1 MPAYQ
6 HLPVIAARLTDSHGT
21 HVPAGFGQWRRYQP
35 AYRRDIPADCLNWL
49 LEPGSLTRRLVQA
62 CGHHPFRVKLR
73 AERYQYVTLD
83 ESRALGVSNGI
94 KVLVREVQLL
104 CDESPWVY
112 ARSLIPVTSL
122 KGPLQRLK
130 RQGSRSLG
138 ATLFADRTLRRGPLE
153 IRCVDAAE
161 VPVEMDGGG
170 KRVNV
175 WGRRSVFHVQ
185 NQPLLVSE
193 YFLPALFKHQ
203 NKSIKV

>member
-1 MPAYQ
+1 
-6 HLPVIAARLTDSHGT
+6 
-21 HVPAGFGQWRRYQP
+21 
-35 AYRRDIPADCLNWL
+35 L
-49 LEPGSLTRRLVQA
+49 LEPNSLTRRLVRA
-62 CGHHPFRVKLR
+62 CGCRPFRVKLLS
-73 AERYQYVTLD
+73 ARYRYAALD
-83 ESRALGVSNGI
+83 EARALGVPNGVR
-94 KVLVREVQLL
+94 VLVREVQLL
-104 CDESPWVY
+104 CDETPWVY

-122 KGPLQRLK
+122 QGPLQRLK

-153 IRCVDAAE
+153 IRCVDATE
-161 VPVEMDGGG
+161 VPLERDGD